1 MSGVL
6 EIHMRNK
13 IIAIPVLE
21 GQVDEK
27 EEIKYVVRHTFI
39 GYCPACGKNI
49 YHKERMPK
57 P

>member
-1 MSGVL
+1 
-6 EIHMRNK
+6 MRNK